1 MKDEIRTC
9 ISQIDSLL
17 SQGKYDEI
25 SAIFTDEFMRD
36 IDCDELAYLSIYV
49 FAYREERNAGIF
61 ETSFGYG
68 NNTVE
73 LVEIFRRLKFYLW
86 RLEFDNEMS
95 NDGLADLLPEFIA
108 SYGIT
113 VHFLKMAVMTSSV
126 NKELVMKRLSQIL

>member
-1 MKDEIRTC
+1 MKEEIRTY

-49 FAYREERNAGIF
+49 FAYREERDAGII

-68 NNTVE
+68 SNTAE

-86 RLEFDNEMS
+86 RLEFDEAGD
-95 NDGLADLLPEFIA
+95 DGLAELLSEFIA

-126 NKELVMKRLSQIL
+126 NKELVMNRLSQIL